1 MAITKVWEVS
11 KCRFETADKYIYEV
25 IYRVKGM
32 DGTEEKWRET
42 GAVSLPR
49 PDTLISWDSIKAESD
64 EGRSTIIGWVKAKID
79 ADNKLMGTPSVA
91 DIEKKIDDCIA
102 ELTAPTTAEGTPW
115 FSFER

>member
-1 MAITKVWEVS
+1 MAITKVWEAS

-42 GAVSLPR
+42 GAVSLPK
-49 PDTLISWDSIKAESD
+49 PDTLIPWDTIKAESD

-79 ADNKLMGTPSVA
+79 ADAALMGGPTVS
-91 DIEKKIDDCIA
+91 DIEKKVDDAIT
-102 ELTAPTTAEGTPW
+102 ELNAPTTAEGTPW
-115 FSFER
+115 VVSE